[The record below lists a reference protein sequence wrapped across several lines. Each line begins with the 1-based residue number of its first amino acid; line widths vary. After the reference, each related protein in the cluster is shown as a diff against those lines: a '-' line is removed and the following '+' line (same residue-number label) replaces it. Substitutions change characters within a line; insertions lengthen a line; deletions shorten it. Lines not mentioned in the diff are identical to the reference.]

1 MQTFKSLFLGLVLS
15 VGLISCASHEVKLAS
30 DDRSEYLVHVE
41 KRLHDHE
48 KQARAVNA
56 ETAAQMRAE
65 IADARVG
72 IQAMRQAKAE
82 HWPTLRG
89 DMDSRLIRIQDT
101 YQTGTKNKN

>member
-1 MQTFKSLFLGLVLS
+1 MQTFKTLFAGLVLS
-15 VGLISCASHEVKLAS
+15 LGLISCASHEVKTAS
-30 DDRSEYLVHVE
+30 EDRSEYIVQVE
-41 KRLHDHE
+41 KRLNDHD
-48 KQARAVNA
+48 KQARSVKP

-72 IQAMRQAKAE
+72 LQAMKQAKIE

-101 YQTGTKNKN
+101 YQTGTKTN